1 LDGDLDVSR
10 LYENGLTRF
19 FLIFKPKSYVSPLQI
34 QLNSVQKITGKL
46 QPLQSSLQKI
56 DDLDRQCEEANT
68 EENDYT
74 IYSVEDLSFELSL
87 AQKAVQK
94 KRAFIENQVVERG
107 LG

>member
-1 LDGDLDVSR
+1 MKRVNPLFIKTL
-10 LYENGLTRF
+10 
-19 FLIFKPKSYVSPLQI
+19 SYVSPLQI
-34 QLNSVQKITGKL
+34 QLNTVQKITGKL

-87 AQKAVQK
+87 VQKAVQK
-94 KRAFIENQVVERG
+94 KSAFIENQVKLKG
-107 LG
+107 GN

>member
-1 LDGDLDVSR
+1 M
-10 LYENGLTRF
+10 
-19 FLIFKPKSYVSPLQI
+19 QI
-34 QLNSVQKITGKL
+34 QLNTVQKITGKL

-87 AQKAVQK
+87 VQKAVQK
-94 KRAFIENQVVERG
+94 KSAFIENQVSWKGDIDGNGKVGYLRS
-107 LG
+107 LWN

>member
-1 LDGDLDVSR
+1 
-10 LYENGLTRF
+10 
-19 FLIFKPKSYVSPLQI
+19 
-34 QLNSVQKITGKL
+34 LNTVQKITGKL

-87 AQKAVQK
+87 VQKAVQK
-94 KRAFIENQVVERG
+94 KSAFIENQVRG
-107 LG
+107 VR

>member
-1 LDGDLDVSR
+1 
-10 LYENGLTRF
+10 
-19 FLIFKPKSYVSPLQI
+19 
-34 QLNSVQKITGKL
+34 LNTVQKITGKL

-87 AQKAVQK
+87 VQKAVQK
-94 KRAFIENQVVERG
+94 KSAFIENQVS
-107 LG
+107 